1 MKIVILD
8 GQVMGG
14 SVADFPTLQEFG
26 DLTVYDITPPEL
38 VIHSICYTME
48 LDERYASVIVDRY
61 IQFHEG
67 ASQNVKVI
75 RDGTELSYEEAVA
88 ETRAAE

>member
-14 SVADFPTLQEFG
+14 SASDFPALQELG

-38 VIHSICYTME
+38 VIPRIGDAE
-48 LDERYASVIVDRY
+48 IVVVD
-61 IQFHEG
+61 
-67 ASQNVKVI
+67 KTP
-75 RDGTELSYEEAVA
+75 DLSF
-88 ETRAAE
+88 